1 MKYKKD
7 DFKMDKKLIIR
18 YIMLIVGVS
27 IMSLGISL
35 SIKATLGTSP
45 ISCVP
50 AVLCLA
56 FPLTVGEFT
65 ILFNALL
72 VLFQMIILKRITLSQ
87 IAQMLVC
94 FVFGYMIDFT
104 LSLIDFLNPADYLG
118 QWLLC
123 ILSCFVLALGLLIE
137 VKSDITML
145 PGDGAVVAI
154 AGDGAV
160 VAIAEVLEKDFGQIK
175 PVFDLTIVSMGV
187 ILALWLLGHLEGVR
201 EGTIFA
207 AIVVGFIIQFYDRI
221 FGYKIDEHLKK

>member
-1 MKYKKD
+1 
-7 DFKMDKKLIIR
+7 MDKKLIIR

-27 IMSLGISL
+27 IMALGISL

-56 FPLTVGEFT
+56 FPWTVGEFT

-72 VLFQMIILKRITLSQ
+72 VLFQMVLLRKITFSQ
-87 IAQMLVC
+87 IAQMIVC
-94 FVFGYMIDFT
+94 VAFGYMIDFT
-104 LSLIDFLNPADYLG
+104 LWTIDFLNPSDYIS
-118 QWLLC
+118 QWILC
-123 ILSCFVLALGLLIE
+123 IVSCFVLAFGLLIE

-154 AGDGAV
+154 A
-160 VAIAEVLEKDFGQIK
+160 EVLNKDFGQVK
-175 PVFDLTIVSMGV
+175 PFFDLTIVSMGV
-187 ILALWLLGHLEGVR
+187 VLALIFLGHLEGVR

-207 AIVVGFIIQFYDRI
+207 AIAVGFIIQFYDKT
-221 FGYKIDEHLKK
+221 FGYRIDDYLKN

>member
-7 DFKMDKKLIIR
+7 DFKMDKKLVFR

-104 LSLIDFLNPADYLG
+104 LSLIDFLNPADYIS
-118 QWLLC
+118 QWILC
-123 ILSCFVLALGLLIE
+123 IISCFVLALGLLIE

-154 AGDGAV
+154 A
-160 VAIAEVLEKDFGQIK
+160 EVLNKDFGQIK
-175 PVFDLTIVSMGV
+175 PFFDLTIVSMGV

>member
-7 DFKMDKKLIIR
+7 GFKMDKKLIIR

-154 AGDGAV
+154 A
-160 VAIAEVLEKDFGQIK
+160 EVLNKDFGQIK
-175 PVFDLTIVSMGV
+175 PFFDLTIVSMGV

-207 AIVVGFIIQFYDRI
+207 AIVVGFIIQFYDKI
-221 FGYKIDEHLKK
+221 FGYRIDNYLEN

>member
-1 MKYKKD
+1 MAD
-7 DFKMDKKLIIR
+7 NMDKKLIIR
-18 YIMLIVGVS
+18 YMMLIIGVG
-27 IMSLGISL
+27 IMSMGISL

-72 VLFQMIILKRITLSQ
+72 VIFQMVLLRKITISQ
-87 IAQMLVC
+87 IAQMLICVL
-94 FVFGYMIDFT
+94 FGYMIDF
-104 LSLIDFLNPADYLG
+104 SLGLIGFINPADYIS
-118 QWLLC
+118 QWIIC
-123 ILSCFVLALGLLIE
+123 IISCFVLGFGLLIE

-154 AGDGAV
+154 A
-160 VAIAEVLEKDFGQIK
+160 EVLNKDFGQVK
-175 PVFDLTIVSMGV
+175 PFFDLTIVSMGV
-187 ILALWLLGHLEGVR
+187 ILALWFLGHLEGVR

-207 AIVVGFIIQFYDRI
+207 LLLLVSSFSFMIKFLDMGLMNI
-221 FGYKIDEHLKK
+221 

>member
-1 MKYKKD
+1 
-7 DFKMDKKLIIR
+7 
-18 YIMLIVGVS
+18 
-27 IMSLGISL
+27 MSLGISL

-72 VLFQMIILKRITLSQ
+72 VLFQMVLLRKITISQ

-94 FVFGYMIDFT
+94 IVFGYMIDFT
-104 LSLIDFLNPADYLG
+104 LSLINFLNPSDYIS
-118 QWLLC
+118 QWLFC
-123 ILSCFVLALGLLIE
+123 ILSCFVLAFGLLIE

-154 AGDGAV
+154 A
-160 VAIAEVLEKDFGQIK
+160 EVLHRDFGQIK
-175 PVFDLTIVSMGV
+175 PFFDLTIVSMGV
-187 ILALWLLGHLEGVR
+187 ILALWFLGHLEGVR

-207 AIVVGFIIQFYDRI
+207 AIVVGVIIQFYDKI
-221 FGYKIDEHLKK
+221 FGYRIDNYLEK

>member
-104 LSLIDFLNPADYLG
+104 LSLVDFLNPADYIS
-118 QWLLC
+118 QWILC
-123 ILSCFVLALGLLIE
+123 IISCFVLALGLLIE

-154 AGDGAV
+154 A
-160 VAIAEVLEKDFGQIK
+160 EVLNKDFGQIK
-175 PVFDLTIVSMGV
+175 PFFDLTIVSMGV

>member
-1 MKYKKD
+1 MEEGL
-7 DFKMDKKLIIR
+7 MDKKLIIR

-35 SIKATLGTSP
+35 SIKATLGTSS

-72 VLFQMIILKRITLSQ
+72 VLFQMVLLRKITISQ
-87 IAQMLVC
+87 IAQMMVC
-94 FVFGYMIDFT
+94 IVFGYMIDFI
-104 LSLIDFLNPADYLG
+104 LSLIDFLNPTDYLN
-118 QWLLC
+118 QWILC
-123 ILSCFVLALGLLIE
+123 IASCFVLALGLLIE

-154 AGDGAV
+154 A
-160 VAIAEVLEKDFGQIK
+160 EVLHKDFGQVK
-175 PVFDLTIVSMGV
+175 PFFDLTIVSMGV
-187 ILALWLLGHLEGVR
+187 ILALCFLGHLEGVR

-221 FGYKIDEHLKK
+221 FGKKIDDHLAR

>member
-1 MKYKKD
+1 
-7 DFKMDKKLIIR
+7 MDRKLVIR

-50 AVLCLA
+50 TVLSLA

-65 ILFNALL
+65 ILFNVLL
-72 VLFQMIILKRITLSQ
+72 VLFQILLLRKITVSQ

-94 FVFGYMIDFT
+94 ILFGYMTDFN
-104 LSLIDFLNPADYLG
+104 LWLLGFLNPADYIS
-118 QWLLC
+118 QWILC
-123 ILSCFVLALGLLIE
+123 IISCFVLAFGLTIE

-154 AGDGAV
+154 A
-160 VAIAEVLEKDFGQIK
+160 EVSNKDFGQVK
-175 PVFDLTIVSMGV
+175 PFFDLTIVSIGV
-187 ILALWLLGHLEGVR
+187 ILALCFLGHLEGVR

-207 AIVVGFIIQFYDRI
+207 AIVVGLIIQFYNKI
-221 FGYKIDEHLKK
+221 FGYKIDDYLKDQS